1 MAELLAIGEG
11 LLFPD
16 KHGHVEQHML
26 REIQKAVKGAGVQKV
41 KMHRFRD
48 TFAVNKLRD
57 GVDVRTLQRWLGHE
71 TLEQVMEYCAWLD
84 SQSEA
89 ARRHANREDIRYR
102 APALPAM
109 KKKGGND
116 RLRHEQASRP
126 ENGKSHPQR
135 HRRRCRSWDALFL
148 ILTSAWPA
156 SSYHGFRPQK
166 TITFCVYLSKSPKSR

>member
-1 MAELLAIGEG
+1 MAELLALGEG
-11 LLFPD
+11 LLFSD

-26 REIQKAVKGAGVQKV
+26 REIQKTVKGAGVQKV

-102 APALPAM
+102 APALPA
-109 KKKGGND
+109 KKSETAD
-116 RLRHEQASRP
+116 SVSSRSADSKTVKVILN
-126 ENGKSHPQR
+126 ET
-135 HRRRCRSWDALFL
+135 DAVAV
-148 ILTSAWPA
+148 TGTPA
-156 SSYHGFRPQK
+156 R
-166 TITFCVYLSKSPKSR
+166 